1 MSSKEKESV
10 SKQTKKV
17 TGVKGVYTNEMLQAY
32 LDGEFKQSVLNW
44 NARVGKGL
52 SEDTTCVQIMQ
63 LIINQSSRLLEE
75 MTEGLVAYLEKNTTE
90 RMDALVDIQFVKVML
105 DHYYEA
111 LDKFTD
117 EDITEAS
124 LSFSEDDLLILQIV
138 PQMLSPAVIASQG
151 VNLFNPKRIYI
162 ACELI
167 LANNDQKY
175 TDDKE
180 TMEDWKANL
189 VEGCTIRTTTIDG
202 KDWYSIVRLADG
214 KTMKPYNFKEV
225 VLSTYQGNITVRKYV
240 EEVGKTYKTKH
251 SGDVLVVE
259 YEGANKVLVRFK
271 DTGHER
277 FTTLAELRKGYVVDK
292 TKPKGKYLWCIG
304 DGKYKT
310 RVSGVLTREFNI
322 WKGVTRRCL
331 LISQKILQPTYEDV
345 TVCDEW
351 LNFQNFAEWC
361 NKQKGFH
368 SLTEDGENFQL
379 DKDILVK
386 GNNLYSPDT
395 CCFVPREINN
405 LFTLRKR
412 CRGEL
417 PLGVRKFYVKSKQG
431 FRYMVS
437 FSISGKTKS
446 GKTFDTAE
454 EAFQAYKQAKEA
466 YIKEV
471 AEKWKDQIDS
481 KVYTALLCYEIEI
494 ND

>member
-1 MSSKEKESV
+1 MCVKRRKKL

-63 LIINQSSRLLEE
+63 LIIDQSSRLLEE
-75 MTEGLVAYLEKNTTE
+75 MAEGLVAYLEKNTME

-151 VNLFNPKRIYI
+151 VNLFNPKKIYI

-189 VEGCTIRTTTIDG
+189 AEGCEIRTTTIDG
-202 KDWYSIVRLADG
+202 KDWYSIVRLVDG

-225 VLSTYQGNITVRKYV
+225 VLETY
-240 EEVGKTYKTKH
+240 
-251 SGDVLVVE
+251 
-259 YEGANKVLVRFK
+259 
-271 DTGHER
+271 
-277 FTTLAELRKGYVVDK
+277 
-292 TKPKGKYLWCIG
+292 
-304 DGKYKT
+304 
-310 RVSGVLTREFNI
+310 
-322 WKGVTRRCL
+322 
-331 LISQKILQPTYEDV
+331 
-345 TVCDEW
+345 
-351 LNFQNFAEWC
+351 
-361 NKQKGFH
+361 
-368 SLTEDGENFQL
+368 
-379 DKDILVK
+379 
-386 GNNLYSPDT
+386 
-395 CCFVPREINN
+395 
-405 LFTLRKR
+405 
-412 CRGEL
+412 
-417 PLGVRKFYVKSKQG
+417 
-431 FRYMVS
+431 
-437 FSISGKTKS
+437 
-446 GKTFDTAE
+446 
-454 EAFQAYKQAKEA
+454 
-466 YIKEV
+466 
-471 AEKWKDQIDS
+471 
-481 KVYTALLCYEIEI
+481 
-494 ND
+494 

>member
-1 MSSKEKESV
+1 M

-189 VEGCTIRTTTIDG
+189 AEGCEIRTTTIDG

-225 VLSTYQGNITVRKYV
+225 VLETY
-240 EEVGKTYKTKH
+240 
-251 SGDVLVVE
+251 
-259 YEGANKVLVRFK
+259 
-271 DTGHER
+271 
-277 FTTLAELRKGYVVDK
+277 
-292 TKPKGKYLWCIG
+292 
-304 DGKYKT
+304 
-310 RVSGVLTREFNI
+310 
-322 WKGVTRRCL
+322 
-331 LISQKILQPTYEDV
+331 
-345 TVCDEW
+345 
-351 LNFQNFAEWC
+351 
-361 NKQKGFH
+361 
-368 SLTEDGENFQL
+368 
-379 DKDILVK
+379 
-386 GNNLYSPDT
+386 
-395 CCFVPREINN
+395 
-405 LFTLRKR
+405 
-412 CRGEL
+412 
-417 PLGVRKFYVKSKQG
+417 
-431 FRYMVS
+431 
-437 FSISGKTKS
+437 
-446 GKTFDTAE
+446 
-454 EAFQAYKQAKEA
+454 
-466 YIKEV
+466 
-471 AEKWKDQIDS
+471 
-481 KVYTALLCYEIEI
+481 
-494 ND
+494 

>member
-189 VEGCTIRTTTIDG
+189 TEGCEIRTTTIDG
-202 KDWYSIVRLADG
+202 KDWYSIVRLTDG

-225 VLSTYQGNITVRKYV
+225 VLETY
-240 EEVGKTYKTKH
+240 
-251 SGDVLVVE
+251 
-259 YEGANKVLVRFK
+259 
-271 DTGHER
+271 
-277 FTTLAELRKGYVVDK
+277 
-292 TKPKGKYLWCIG
+292 
-304 DGKYKT
+304 
-310 RVSGVLTREFNI
+310 
-322 WKGVTRRCL
+322 
-331 LISQKILQPTYEDV
+331 
-345 TVCDEW
+345 
-351 LNFQNFAEWC
+351 
-361 NKQKGFH
+361 
-368 SLTEDGENFQL
+368 
-379 DKDILVK
+379 
-386 GNNLYSPDT
+386 
-395 CCFVPREINN
+395 
-405 LFTLRKR
+405 
-412 CRGEL
+412 
-417 PLGVRKFYVKSKQG
+417 
-431 FRYMVS
+431 
-437 FSISGKTKS
+437 
-446 GKTFDTAE
+446 
-454 EAFQAYKQAKEA
+454 
-466 YIKEV
+466 
-471 AEKWKDQIDS
+471 
-481 KVYTALLCYEIEI
+481 
-494 ND
+494 